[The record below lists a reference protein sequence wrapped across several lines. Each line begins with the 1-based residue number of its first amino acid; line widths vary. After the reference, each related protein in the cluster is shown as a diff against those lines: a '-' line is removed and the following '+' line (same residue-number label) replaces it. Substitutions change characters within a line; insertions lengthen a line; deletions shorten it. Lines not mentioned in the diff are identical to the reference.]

1 METLLGFYR
10 IGRES
15 GSFDSGIQRAVARVL
30 VDPNFL
36 FRFEREPADRRTP
49 LPAAFRITDLELA
62 SRLSFFLWSSVPD
75 DELRD
80 AAVRGQLKNPAV
92 LERQVRRLLAD
103 PRADALVNNFA
114 GQWLFLRELKN
125 VRPDSPDF
133 DENLRRSFQQE
144 TELLFRTIVR
154 EDRPIIDLL
163 DADFTFVDERLAKH
177 YGMEGIRGSR
187 VRRVPLAANDP
198 RRGLLGHG
206 SVLTV
211 TSAANRTSPVVRG
224 KWVLDNLL
232 GMPPPQP
239 PPGVETNL
247 EKDAAQVKVTSLRQ
261 RLEMHRANAVCASC
275 HKVMDPIGLTLE
287 NFDHVGKWRTADGKA
302 PIDATAQLVDG
313 TKLDGPLSLRRALLE
328 RSDVFATVATEKLL
342 TYASG
347 RAVQYQ
353 DMPAVRAII
362 RDAARDKYR
371 FSSLVLGIV
380 KSTPFQMRTKA
391 EQEKP
396 MTFITKRHLSRRTF
410 LHGMGVSMALPL
422 LDSMIPAQTAL
433 RLTAATPR
441 NRFACVYV
449 PHGATMD
456 KWTPATEGSGFA
468 FTEILKPLEP
478 FRDRVNI
485 VSGLAHPYV
494 AGAGGADVSAGAN
507 HTRAAAVF
515 LTGSV
520 PERGPQAHLGTS
532 VDQVAARQIGQD
544 TPLPSLELS
553 IEEAVLAC
561 EASFSC
567 AYRNSISWQSPSS
580 PLPMENNPRLVFEKL
595 FGTGSTDAERRARR
609 QESRSLLDSVMGQ
622 VASLQKD
629 LPAGDRRRLTQ
640 YLDDVR
646 EIERRIQRAEKS
658 VPDDLTVPEVPAGV
672 PPTFQEH
679 LKLLMDLQVIAFQA
693 EITRVSTLMF
703 ARELSTAVFP
713 ETTIRDPFHNLSHH
727 SNDRSNMDRFAQLNT
742 YHMTKFAYLVERL
755 QKTPDGDGTLLDH
768 SVVLYGSSLSDGN
781 QHNFSPLPIV
791 LAGGASGRLKGG
803 RHLVF
808 QKDTHMSNL
817 LLALL
822 DTLAVNAESFGDSTG
837 MLSI

>member
-1 METLLGFYR
+1 
-10 IGRES
+10 
-15 GSFDSGIQRAVARVL
+15 
-30 VDPNFL
+30 
-36 FRFEREPADRRTP
+36 
-49 LPAAFRITDLELA
+49 
-62 SRLSFFLWSSVPD
+62 
-75 DELRD
+75 
-80 AAVRGQLKNPAV
+80 
-92 LERQVRRLLAD
+92 
-103 PRADALVNNFA
+103 
-114 GQWLFLRELKN
+114 
-125 VRPDSPDF
+125 
-133 DENLRRSFQQE
+133 
-144 TELLFRTIVR
+144 
-154 EDRPIIDLL
+154 
-163 DADFTFVDERLAKH
+163 
-177 YGMEGIRGSR
+177 
-187 VRRVPLAANDP
+187 
-198 RRGLLGHG
+198 
-206 SVLTV
+206 
-211 TSAANRTSPVVRG
+211 
-224 KWVLDNLL
+224 
-232 GMPPPQP
+232 
-239 PPGVETNL
+239 
-247 EKDAAQVKVTSLRQ
+247 
-261 RLEMHRANAVCASC
+261 
-275 HKVMDPIGLTLE
+275 
-287 NFDHVGKWRTADGKA
+287 
-302 PIDATAQLVDG
+302 
-313 TKLDGPLSLRRALLE
+313 
-328 RSDVFATVATEKLL
+328 
-342 TYASG
+342 
-347 RAVQYQ
+347 
-353 DMPAVRAII
+353 
-362 RDAARDKYR
+362 
-371 FSSLVLGIV
+371 
-380 KSTPFQMRTKA
+380 
-391 EQEKP
+391 
-396 MTFITKRHLSRRTF
+396 MTFISKRHLSRRTF
-410 LHGMGVSMALPL
+410 LRGMGVSMALPL
-422 LDSMIPAQTAL
+422 LDSMIPAQTPL

-441 NRFACVYV
+441 NRFACIYV

-456 KWTPATEGSGFA
+456 KWTPATEGTGFA

-478 FRDRVNI
+478 FRDRLNI

-622 VASLQKD
+622 VASLEKD
-629 LPAGDRRRLTQ
+629 LPANDRRRLSQ

-703 ARELSTAVFP
+703 ARELSGAVFP
-713 ETTIRDPFHNLSHH
+713 ETNIRDPFHNLSHH

-822 DTLAVNAESFGDSTG
+822 DTLGAKADTFGDSTG
-837 MLSI
+837 MLTI